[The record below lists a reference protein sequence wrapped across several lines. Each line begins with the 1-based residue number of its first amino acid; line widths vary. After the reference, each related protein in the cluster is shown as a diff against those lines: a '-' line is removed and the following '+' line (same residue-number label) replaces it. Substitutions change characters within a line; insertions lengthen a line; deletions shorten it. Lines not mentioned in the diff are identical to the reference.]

1 MHRALRDP
9 EVRQPRHAVTADDE
23 VLFGYVAVQDVERLA
38 ARALRLVRGVEP
50 VQRVEDDAKE
60 NGRWHALV
68 VERRQIDEPAQ
79 GLALDIVEHEVD
91 ASLVLSRLVQ
101 PDDVGVVQ
109 HRDDARLVEK
119 ARHDLVGRHEMLANP
134 LDGHEALD
142 PRDAARHRELDRAHP
157 ARRQLGVALVFS
169 MGCELVLGD
178 IPENSS
184 SSSATGAD
192 VGSAG
197 GSSSTSAGG
206 STGTTGTGGCCDCDG
221 DGHSS
226 MACPGGDDCDDN
238 NKDVFPGQVMYFPV
252 PTHPGGGFDY
262 DCNGKAEFKSPA
274 VVDCSLLGALCDAM
288 THGYLGKTHP
298 ACGET
303 GRVGTCSMP
312 NAVTC
317 QEQVEQPSVTVL
329 CR

>member
-1 MHRALRDP
+1 MIFSIRDS
-9 EVRQPRHAVTADDE
+9 
-23 VLFGYVAVQDVERLA
+23 
-38 ARALRLVRGVEP
+38 LVRARGS
-50 VQRVEDDAKE
+50 
-60 NGRWHALV
+60 
-68 VERRQIDEPAQ
+68 
-79 GLALDIVEHEVD
+79 LA
-91 ASLVLSRLVQ
+91 
-101 PDDVGVVQ
+101 P
-109 HRDDARLVEK
+109 
-119 ARHDLVGRHEMLANP
+119 
-134 LDGHEALD
+134 
-142 PRDAARHRELDRAHP
+142 
-157 ARRQLGVALVFS
+157 LGVAFVFS

-226 MACPGGDDCDDN
+226 TACPGGDDCDDN
-238 NKDVFPGQVMYFPV
+238 NKDVFPGQLMYFPV

-262 DCNGKAEFKSPA
+262 NCDGKADFKSPA
-274 VVDCSLLGALCDAM
+274 VVDCSLIGALCDIM